1 MPPTC
6 RFCGQYFQDCACHDG
21 PAPQAVPVVDS
32 DRWRRDRHD
41 RRAVHTSRDA
51 LITMRRAVGRR
62 DDIPSVD
69 GMYTAALTSG
79 PHFMALNVA
88 ARTLEE
94 ALAELSEGFGVLLQ
108 CSGNEWA
115 LAQHYGWYVIV
126 YSPQAQAVAA

>member
-51 LITMRRAVGRR
+51 LTTMRRAIGAR
-62 DDIPSVD
+62 DEIPVVE
-69 GMYTAALTSG
+69 GKFTAALTNG
-79 PHFMALNVA
+79 PHFRALNVA
-88 ARTLEE
+88 ADSLDA
-94 ALAELSEGFGVLLQ
+94 ALAELSEGFGVLQQ

-126 YSPQAQAVAA
+126 YAPLTQAVAA